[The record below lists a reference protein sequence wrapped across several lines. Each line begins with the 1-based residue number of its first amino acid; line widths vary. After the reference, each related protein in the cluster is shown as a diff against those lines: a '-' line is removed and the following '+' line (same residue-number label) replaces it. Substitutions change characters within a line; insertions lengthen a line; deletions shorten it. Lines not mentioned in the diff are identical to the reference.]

1 MWLIYFKIEALF
13 GHFRNPYTTIYKQSY
28 PFPPKTAIVGMVGAM
43 CGWDEEKTLSNIS
56 LFKIGIPQWNHDDK
70 IIEYAYILAYKDK
83 IPQLRPERFEILVRP
98 SYDVVLASQDK
109 KVIDEV
115 AKRVANR
122 EFEFPIYMGKNEF
135 LINKIE
141 LLREPWEEELGDINK
156 PRGIVT
162 FQENRIPSFSLP
174 TGVEMRPPQVFIGV
188 PLELERDEGENRR
201 VLKRVYGALAAKG
214 AIELSKPA
222 QGFKYPYEVTVI

>member
-28 PFPPKTAIVGMVGAM
+28 PFPPKPTIVGMVGAM

-56 LFKIGIPQWNHDDK
+56 LFKVGIPRWNHDDK
-70 IIEYAYILAYKDK
+70 IVEYAYILAYKDK
-83 IPQLRPERFEILVRP
+83 RPELRPERFEILVRP
-98 SYDVVLASQDK
+98 YYEIVLASQNEEVIKIASRIK
-109 KVIDEV
+109 K
-115 AKRVANR
+115 R

-135 LINKIE
+135 LIDKIE
-141 LLREPWEEELGDINK
+141 LLREPWEEELRDINK

-162 FQENRIPSFSLP
+162 FPENKIPTFLIP

-188 PLELERDEGENRR
+188 PLELERDEKEYRR
-201 VLKRVYGALAAKG
+201 VLKKVYSAMAAEG
-214 AIELSKPA
+214 VIELSEPTL
-222 QGFKYPYEVTVI
+222 GFKHPYEVTVI